1 MGRQIPPML
10 TGSGETRGF
19 NTLRKSKSA
28 LLSPDGQ
35 TRHGV
40 AAQSHGATKKSGSAR
55 RRACLAGMLLA
66 LLWAAPARA
75 QNGVIVR
82 TTLGLPALQS
92 LCLTQNC
99 AVVGALDGTLNQVF
113 LLTTPL
119 SPQTLV
125 NTLVLLP
132 GIVNA
137 EVDQV
142 LTLIGAANLVPS
154 PIDPA
159 LMSDRM
165 LVAYPANS
173 TTMVWNSYVSQPA
186 AGVVEVQ
193 TAQTQ
198 FKVTGTGI
206 VADID
211 TGVDPNHPALQGVL
225 LSGYDFTRNQAGG
238 SEITDVAL
246 QPTPCSSTTCPAA
259 VQVNQQSAAVLDQQS
274 AAVLDTNTQYAAFG
288 HGTMVMGVIHLV
300 APTAQLLPL
309 KAFKSDGTAD
319 LSNIL
324 RAIYYGV
331 QNNANVI
338 NMSFDTKTAS
348 TELKN
353 ALDYA
358 NQLGVISV
366 ASAGND
372 GMQEIVYPAALQN
385 DVMGVAS
392 VGSTT
397 VTDGT
402 RSTFSNFGT
411 AIAWVAAPGEEIVTT
426 YPFSTYAAGWGTS
439 FSAPF
444 VSGAGALE
452 RSLKTAITQSQ
463 AAAAIAQA
471 APLSDPTLGHGR
483 LDLVPALQSLAGVSG
498 SPDFTVAAGPAS
510 ATVPAGDSATYTVT
524 AAPANGFGQTIT
536 WTCTGAPTDAACS
549 VSPATVTLDGSHTTT
564 ATATLTTMARAWSP
578 PLPSPQLRPP
588 ILPWLTVVACFVF
601 LLAFF
606 LLSALRRAPQ
616 ERFQFAAAAFL
627 LAVSLCAYA
636 CGGGYTGGGGPGPG
650 SVTLSSIALNPTSVP
665 GGASST
671 GTVTLS
677 AAAPGGGAVVY
688 LSSRASTATVPNTV
702 AVPAG
707 ATSMTFAAD
716 TAAVTASTPVT
727 ITATYAGSTKTATLS
742 VTPAGTPAGT
752 YTLTITG
759 ASSNLTHSATVQ
771 VTVN

>member
-1 MGRQIPPML
+1 MTHLSEFNPLRTLSGR
-10 TGSGETRGF
+10 
-19 NTLRKSKSA
+19 
-28 LLSPDGQ
+28 LSSREAQ
-35 TRHGV
+35 TRHGLV
-40 AAQSHGATKKSGSAR
+40 AQAYRTTKRGGATQ
-55 RRACLAGMLLA
+55 RRAWLVGMLLA
-66 LLWAAPARA
+66 LLWAAPVKA

-82 TTLGLPALQS
+82 TTLGLPGLQS
-92 LCLTQNC
+92 LCLAQNC
-99 AVVGALDGTLNQVF
+99 TVVGALDGTLNQVF

-125 NTLVLLP
+125 NALILLP

-142 LTLIGAANLVPS
+142 LSLIGAANLVPS
-154 PIDPA
+154 PIDPT
-159 LMSDRM
+159 LMSDRT
-165 LVAYPANS
+165 LVPYPANS
-173 TTMVWNSYVSQPA
+173 TTMVWNSYATQPA

-225 LSGYDFTRNQAGG
+225 LLGYDFTRNQMGG
-238 SEITDVAL
+238 SELTDL
-246 QPTPCSSTTCPAA
+246 SPTFSPTPCSSTTCPAPL
-259 VQVNQQSAAVLDQQS
+259 QVNQSSVAVLDQS
-274 AAVLDTNTQYAAFG
+274 SVAVLDTTQYAAFG

-309 KAFKSDGTAD
+309 KAFKADGTAN

-324 RAIYYGV
+324 RAIYYAV

-358 NQLGVISV
+358 NQLGVVSV

-372 GMQEIVYPAALQN
+372 GMQETVYPAALQN

-397 VTDGT
+397 ATDGT

-411 AIAWVAAPGEEIVTT
+411 AIVWVAAPGEEIVTT

-444 VSGAGALE
+444 VSGAGALA
-452 RSLKTAITQSQ
+452 RSLKTAITESQ
-463 AAAAIAQA
+463 AAAAIANA

-483 LDLVPALQSLAGVSG
+483 LDLVPALQSLSGVTG
-498 SPDFTVAAGPAS
+498 SPDFTVGAAPAS
-510 ATVPAGDSATYTVT
+510 ATIPAGDSATFTVS
-524 AAPANGFGQTIT
+524 AAPANGFSQTVT
-536 WTCTGAPTDAACS
+536 WNCTGAPAGAACS
-549 VSPATVTLDGSHTTT
+549 VSPATLTLDGSHAATATVTLTTT
-564 ATATLTTMARAWSP
+564 ARASLP
-578 PLPSPQLRPP
+578 PLPSPQSWPP
-588 ILPWLTVVACFVF
+588 LSPWLALVACYAF
-601 LLAFF
+601 LVAFF
-606 LLSALRRAPQ
+606 LLSALRHAPRARY
-616 ERFQFAAAAFL
+616 EFAAAALL
-627 LAVSLCAYA
+627 LAVSLCVYA
-636 CGGGYTGGGGPGPG
+636 CGGGYAGGSGQGGTGQGA
-650 SVTLSSIALNPTSVP
+650 VILSSVSLNPTSVTA
-665 GGASST
+665 GTSST
-671 GTVTLS
+671 GTVTLT
-677 AAAPGGGAVVY
+677 AAAPGGGALVY
-688 LSSRASTATVPNTV
+688 LSSSASAATVPSSVTI
-702 AVPAG
+702 PAG
-707 ATSMTFAAD
+707 ATSATF
-716 TAAVTASTPVT
+716 TVNSTAVTASTPVT
-727 ITATYAGSTKTATLS
+727 ITASYAGSTKTATLT

-759 ASSNLTHSATVQ
+759 ASGSLSHSATVQ